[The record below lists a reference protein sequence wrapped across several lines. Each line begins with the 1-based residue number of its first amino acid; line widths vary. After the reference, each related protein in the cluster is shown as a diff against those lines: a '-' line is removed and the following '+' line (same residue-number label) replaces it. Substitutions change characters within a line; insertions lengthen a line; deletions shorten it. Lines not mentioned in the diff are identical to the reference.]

1 MGEIKM
7 DYLLLVNKTNSL
19 PVDYLPQD
27 LVNVPSKYKDG
38 IMLNKTVY
46 EKFKLLQD
54 DALKHGYNIDIMS
67 GYRDYQYQEKLYNKL
82 IHEKGFNYAISRIAK
97 PGCSEHQ
104 TALAIDVCVY
114 KDSKCYI
121 ENELTEFLEIKW
133 LHQNAHRY
141 GFILRYP
148 FGKEDI
154 TKYSYEPW
162 HLRYVGDVASE
173 IYNKDITLEE
183 YLESK

>member
-1 MGEIKM
+1 M

-19 PVDYLPQD
+19 SKDYVPND
-27 LVNVPSKYKDG
+27 LVDVSSLYKDG
-38 IMLNKTVY
+38 IKLDRKTY
-46 EKFKLLQD
+46 DAFLKMQE
-54 DALKHGYNIDIMS
+54 DALKHGYHIDVMS
-67 GYRDYQYQEKLYNKL
+67 GYRDYLYQEKIYEKL
-82 IHEKGFNYAISRIAK
+82 IQEKGFNYAISRIAK

-104 TALAIDVCVY
+104 TGFAIDICVY
-114 KDSKCYI
+114 RDDKCYI
-121 ENELTEFLEIKW
+121 EGEITDFIEIKW
-133 LHQNAHRY
+133 LHQNCHRY

-162 HLRYVGDVASE
+162 HFRYVGDVALE

-183 YLESK
+183 YLDKE

>member
-1 MGEIKM
+1 M

-19 PVDYLPQD
+19 AKDYIPHD
-27 LVNVPSKYKDG
+27 LIEVSSKYKKG
-38 IMLNKTVY
+38 IKLDKKVY
-46 EKFKLLQD
+46 ENFLKLQN
-54 DALKHGYNIDIMS
+54 DAFKHGFYIDIMS
-67 GYRDYQYQEKLYNKL
+67 GYRDYYYQEKLYNKL
-82 IHEKGFNYAISRIAK
+82 VYEKGFNYAISRIAK

-104 TALAIDVCVY
+104 TGLALDICVY
-114 KDSKCYI
+114 KDDKCYVEDEITDFI
-121 ENELTEFLEIKW
+121 EVKW
-133 LHQNAHRY
+133 LHQNCYRY

-162 HLRYVGDVASE
+162 HLRYVGEVAME

-183 YLESK
+183 FLNKF

>member
-1 MGEIKM
+1 M
-7 DYLLLVNKTNSL
+7 DYLLLVNKTNCLHETYTPS
-19 PVDYLPQD
+19 D
-27 LVNVPSKYKDG
+27 LVEVSSKYKDG
-38 IMLNKTVY
+38 IKLDRKAY
-46 EKFKLLQD
+46 ENFLKLQA
-54 DALKHGYNIDIMS
+54 DALKRGYNIDIMS
-67 GYRDYQYQEKLYNKL
+67 GYRDYLYQEKIYDKL
-82 IHEKGFNYAISRIAK
+82 VYEKGFNYAISRIAK

-104 TALAIDVCVY
+104 TGLAIDICVY
-114 KDSKCYI
+114 REDKCYI
-121 ENELTEFLEIKW
+121 EDAIADFDEVKW

-162 HLRYVGDVASE
+162 HLRYVGDVAKV

-183 YLESK
+183 YLKKE

>member
-1 MGEIKM
+1 M

-19 PVDYLPQD
+19 AKDYIPHD
-27 LVNVPSKYKDG
+27 LTEVSSKYKKG
-38 IMLNKTVY
+38 IKLDKKVY
-46 EKFKLLQD
+46 ENFLKLQN
-54 DALKHGYNIDIMS
+54 DAFKHGFYIDIMS
-67 GYRDYQYQEKLYNKL
+67 GYRDYYYQEKLYNKL
-82 IHEKGFNYAISRIAK
+82 VHEKGFNYAISRIAK

-104 TALAIDVCVY
+104 TGLALDICVY
-114 KDSKCYI
+114 KDDKCYI
-121 ENELTEFLEIKW
+121 EDEITDFIEVKW
-133 LHQNAHRY
+133 LHQNCYRY

-162 HLRYVGDVASE
+162 HLRYVGEVAME

-183 YLESK
+183 FLNKF